1 MSARVWEREGVEPVR
16 VSDMAAAEQYV
27 AGCLGDWGDDYDVP
41 SIASECFEFDSAMD
55 EFGTVHLD
63 RQCFRLAATTSEF
76 WESVE
81 RHETGH

>member
-76 WESVE
+76 WAAVE
-81 RHETGH
+81 RHEVQR